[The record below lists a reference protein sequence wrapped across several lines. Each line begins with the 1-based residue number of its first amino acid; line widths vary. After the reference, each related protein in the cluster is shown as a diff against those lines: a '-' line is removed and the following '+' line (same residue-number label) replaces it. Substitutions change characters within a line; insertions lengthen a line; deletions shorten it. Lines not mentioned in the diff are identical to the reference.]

1 MALSLGDGKSSGG
14 LETSCVVPSHR
25 ALESLLFKLKK
36 KKKSSHSCHG
46 LSRLLRLPPACV
58 AHPERLRAGQP
69 EARPAGTACKPGA
82 HSIGRRPCSSQH
94 MLPEGL

>member
-36 KKKSSHSCHG
+36 KKKVPTAATAFPGCSVC
-46 LSRLLRLPPACV
+46 PPPEQV
-58 AHPERLRAGQP
+58 ALNA
-69 EARPAGTACKPGA
+69 
-82 HSIGRRPCSSQH
+82 
-94 MLPEGL
+94 